1 MKQGALVYDER
12 AGRYDVR
19 FGLYEYYGGL
29 YCGQCLD
36 VWIKGRW
43 VPTRIEMGE
52 DWLLVG
58 VCDGDLSGLRVRI

>member
-12 AGRYDVR
+12 AGRYRVR
-19 FGLYEYYGGL
+19 FGLNEWSDEL
-29 YCGQCLD
+29 KCGQYLE
-36 VWIKGRW
+36 VWVKGRW
-43 VPTRIEMGE
+43 VPTRVEMGE

>member
-19 FGLYEYYGGL
+19 FGLEEYYGGL
-29 YCGQCLD
+29 RCGQYLE
-36 VWIKGRW
+36 VWVKGRW
-43 VPTRIEMGE
+43 APTRMEMGE

-58 VCDGDLSGLRVRI
+58 VCDGDLAGLRMRI

>member
-19 FGLYEYYGGL
+19 FGLDEYYGGL
-29 YCGQCLD
+29 HCGQCLD
-36 VWIKGRW
+36 VWVKGRW
-43 VPTRIEMGE
+43 VPTRVEMGE

>member
-19 FGLYEYYGGL
+19 FGLNEYYGGL
-29 YCGQCLD
+29 HCGQCLD
-36 VWIKGRW
+36 VWVKGRW
-43 VPTRIEMGE
+43 VPTRMEMGE